1 MVGVA
6 QRPRLVRVKVCVS
19 SDAGA
24 REVRVGQ
31 ETPLTIKRRAV
42 TMETR
47 GKEDHDVSLLP
58 LAFDFRVRHLLNGI
72 RGEQSIVKKQKTY
85 IKILFKLWNRILYL
99 TVSQTKQLK
108 TTLWPLRNGKSDNNW
123 PIDNESYCYLLP

>member
-42 TMETR
+42 TMETG

-72 RGEQSIVKKQKTY
+72 RGEQSVVKKQKTVNY
-85 IKILFKLWNRILYL
+85 IKILYL
-99 TVSQTKQLK
+99 TVSQIKQLK
-108 TTLWPLRNGKSDNNW
+108 TTLWTLRNGKSDNNW
-123 PIDNESYCYLLP
+123 QIDNESYRYVLP